1 MRRGFTRISGFT
13 LVELLVVMAIIAVL
27 IALMMP
33 AVQSSREAVRR
44 VHCHNQIRQLGLAL
58 HSYHEIHSRFPAGSY
73 MIGPS
78 FRTMS
83 GWGWGAMIL
92 PHVEQAPLY
101 HQIDF
106 HVGTAVA
113 SNQAVIATPVSLW
126 RCPSDVAL
134 ERMTIFPVGRPSLD
148 IASGNYCGVNG
159 LLHEMSSKRI
169 ADVIDGTSQ
178 TLLLGER
185 VVDQSTNGSLPH
197 TAGWFGQVAY
207 SDGYEYR
214 SIPHMATFHAFPING
229 SLSSAQHFSS
239 RHTGGAIFG
248 LADGSVRFVSEHI
261 DSHLWESLGT
271 PAGGE
276 TIGSF

>member
-1 MRRGFTRISGFT
+1 MRSRPPRTTGFT
-13 LVELLVVMAIIAVL
+13 LVELLVVLAIIAVL
-27 IALMMP
+27 MAVLMP

-44 VHCHNQIRQLGLAL
+44 IHCRNQIRQLGLAL
-58 HSYHEIHSRFPAGSY
+58 HNYHEIHNRFPAGSY
-73 MIGPS
+73 IIGPS

-106 HVGTAVA
+106 NLGTAVA
-113 SNQAVIATPVSLW
+113 SNQAVIATPVSFW
-126 RCPSDVAL
+126 QCPSDVGPD
-134 ERMTIFPVGRPSLD
+134 RMTIFPVGRPPLE

-159 LLHEMSSKRI
+159 LLSEMSSKRL
-169 ADVIDGTSQ
+169 ADVTDGTSQ

-185 VVDQSTNGSLPH
+185 VVDESVNGSLPH

-214 SIPHMATFHAFPING
+214 SIPHMAAFHAFPING

-239 RHTGGAIFG
+239 RHTGGASFCF
-248 LADGSVRFVSEHI
+248 ADGSVHFVSQHI
-261 DSHLWESLGT
+261 DSQLLESLGT